1 VRPHG
6 PARHNQPES
15 GTVQAAREFRAANAC
30 YEGRFPDANKLA
42 TRPQMVEASGRPP
55 TSTFPFRV
63 MKNPSLSVRFK
74 ELLLALLLAPAAV
87 RAQGYMS
94 MAPTMFGTQLS
105 FSAVTAGIGHDGA
118 SPEKTDAAGKTS
130 LAYVPSAALKQ
141 QTVQG
146 YANRLQAKNPAA
158 SQAVAANFGPGKYD
172 YGTLYK
178 GLIDGYNLRENDA
191 VDALT
196 AYLVLGWMIVNN
208 VQSDNAV
215 TAAMV
220 QGVRAQLAPRLA
232 TNTQLTAP
240 GAAAQVGEE
249 MKLQSVIVQGGWQ
262 SAIKEG
268 TLPAYRQGIA
278 ALFNTQ
284 YGMELSQLKLTPQG
298 FAAKAGPATA
308 SKPAANGASI
318 ATPAATPAGS
328 GAAAGAQW
336 FFRAVSSGSGGVAFE
351 PVVLLANG
359 QYFDI
364 GPEPLESVN
373 PAAAK
378 AAHPAAW
385 GSWRKNGAAFV
396 LTDYKGQAH
405 DYTLGSGNWFP
416 AYAAGAAPL
425 KRAYE
430 NTSGGSVGT
439 ATSLFINK
447 IQFVDATHF
456 RQGEN
461 MGVTAP
467 NAAGGRTSSASGTY
481 RLQGHTLTLTYA
493 DGHTVRKSFA
503 LGAGGSPAHAVN
515 TLIFIGG
522 DAYTDE

>member
-1 VRPHG
+1 MKTPLLS
-6 PARHNQPES
+6 ARLE
-15 GTVQAAREFRAANAC
+15 
-30 YEGRFPDANKLA
+30 
-42 TRPQMVEASGRPP
+42 
-55 TSTFPFRV
+55 
-63 MKNPSLSVRFK
+63 
-74 ELLLALLLAPAAV
+74 ALLLAAPAV
-87 RAQGYMS
+87 QAQGYLS
-94 MAPTMFGTQLS
+94 MAPTMFSTQLS
-105 FSAVTAGIGHDGA
+105 FAAVTAGLGTAAA
-118 SPEKTDAAGKTS
+118 SPKTASKTS
-130 LAYVPSAALKQ
+130 LAYTPTAALKQ
-141 QTVQG
+141 KTVQG
-146 YANRLQAKNPAA
+146 YVDRLKPNSPTA

-172 YGTLYK
+172 YGAIYR

-208 VQSDNAV
+208 VQNDKAV

-232 TNTQLTAP
+232 TNAQLTAP

-249 MKLQSVIVQGGWQ
+249 TKLQSVIVQGGWQ
-262 SAIKEG
+262 SAIKEN

-278 ALFNTQ
+278 AMFKTQ
-284 YGMELSQLKLTPQG
+284 YGLDFSQLKLTPQG
-298 FAAKAGPATA
+298 FAGQLPAATSAVAPTAATAPATA
-308 SKPAANGASI
+308 AAV
-318 ATPAATPAGS
+318 PAGS

-336 FFRAVSSGSGGVAFE
+336 FFRAVSGGSGVAFE

-359 QYFDI
+359 QYVDI
-364 GPEPLESVN
+364 GSEPLEN
-373 PAAAK
+373 INAAAAK

-385 GSWRKNGAAFV
+385 GSWRKNGATFV
-396 LTDYKGQAH
+396 LTNYQGQPH

-430 NTSGGSVGT
+430 NTSGGSVGV

-447 IQFVDATHF
+447 IQFTDATHF

-461 MGVTAP
+461 MGVSAP

-503 LGAGGSPAHAVN
+503 LGAEGSPAHPVS